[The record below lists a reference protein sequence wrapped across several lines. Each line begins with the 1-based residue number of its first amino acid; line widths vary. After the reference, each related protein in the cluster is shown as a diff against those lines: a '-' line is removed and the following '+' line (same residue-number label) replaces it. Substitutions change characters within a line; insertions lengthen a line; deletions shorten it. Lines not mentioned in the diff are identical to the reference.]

1 MDSEVS
7 HSFACRVKDTLPSS
21 AGSLCLKVI
30 PFKNPVHLCFF
41 PFFFL
46 FSLFVAFSFSYP
58 SLPPPIPLTLA
69 LFWLLPFST
78 NGAMNPRQKQLHQR
92 CFFFFFFLLNCQLI
106 GSIFQRTDKTS
117 ALHAGTGVPCDITR
131 YLRTNICYFCD
142 SVVR

>member
-21 AGSLCLKVI
+21 AGSLCLK
-30 PFKNPVHLCFF
+30 
-41 PFFFL
+41 
-46 FSLFVAFSFSYP
+46 
-58 SLPPPIPLTLA
+58 
-69 LFWLLPFST
+69 
-78 NGAMNPRQKQLHQR
+78 
-92 CFFFFFFLLNCQLI
+92 
-106 GSIFQRTDKTS
+106 RTDKTS